1 MNSTVLHLLANV
13 ARIVG
18 AAAVII
24 LIVVAVRAL
33 REARSG
39 LYYVVREKARS
50 RGLRLMLLALLI
62 VPVALGGAAY
72 MDHVAGSSI
81 AVVRVTATPTA
92 THTAQ
97 PPSPT
102 STVTPD
108 LPTDTPQPRPTATPL
123 PVPTATASPTRI
135 PPTDLPPTLLTPI
148 PSAVAA
154 IENASFGPLQLG
166 TCYVNYQL
174 CGIANSFPLDTPV
187 VHATFLVRNVNRN
200 ATWTAAWYRDGKYVA
215 GDPLLW
221 TSAPNTVGHVFFGPP
236 GGFRPGKWEL
246 RLYIEDRLQ
255 SKVAFTIVNATSTPT
270 ITPTVLA
277 TATVEH

>member
-1 MNSTVLHLLANV
+1 MNPPFLHLLANALRV
-13 ARIVG
+13 VG

-24 LIVVAVRAL
+24 LIVIAIRAL

-39 LYYVVREKARS
+39 VYYVVREKARS
-50 RGLRLMLLALLI
+50 RGLRFMLFALLV
-62 VPVALGGAAY
+62 VPVTLGTAAY
-72 MDHVAGSSI
+72 VDHVAGSSV
-81 AVVRVTATPTA
+81 ALVRVTATPTS
-92 THTAQ
+92 TYTPQ
-97 PPSPT
+97 PASPT
-102 STVTPD
+102 STNTPEP
-108 LPTDTPQPRPTATPL
+108 PTDTPQPRPTTTPL

-154 IENASFGPLQLG
+154 VENASFGPLQLG
-166 TCYVNYQL
+166 ACYVNYQL
-174 CGIANSFPLDTPV
+174 CAIAISFPLDTPI
-187 VHATFLVRNVNRN
+187 VHATFLVRNLNRN

-246 RLYIEDRLQ
+246 RLYIEDHLQ
-255 SKVAFTIVNATSTPT
+255 SKIAFTIVNATSTPT

-277 TATVEH
+277 TATAAR